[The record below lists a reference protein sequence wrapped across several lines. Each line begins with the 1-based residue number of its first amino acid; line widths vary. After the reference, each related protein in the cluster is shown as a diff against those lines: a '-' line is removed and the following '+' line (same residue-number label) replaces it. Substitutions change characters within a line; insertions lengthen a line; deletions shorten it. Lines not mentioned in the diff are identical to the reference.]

1 MKNIFILF
9 SICILSTY
17 HVFCQNDVGYKVTDF
32 STAATRHLKI
42 SGTESSVFIASL
54 FTRFPETKRKDYT
67 WKFKNV
73 LIPGIEK
80 PLTLQVHQGITGIE
94 KKVVDDSTSSCSYT
108 YFHTFMNDEN
118 KAKLLTEKKPSEQD
132 AILIY
137 IKRGRKK
144 VIKTKEE
151 LKLVEEYILSLYP
164 KNS

>member
-1 MKNIFILF
+1 
-9 SICILSTY
+9 
-17 HVFCQNDVGYKVTDF
+17 
-32 STAATRHLKI
+32 
-42 SGTESSVFIASL
+42 
-54 FTRFPETKRKDYT
+54 
-67 WKFKNV
+67 
-73 LIPGIEK
+73 
-80 PLTLQVHQGITGIE
+80 
-94 KKVVDDSTSSCSYT
+94 
-108 YFHTFMNDEN
+108 MNDEN